1 MVRIDHERCTGCG
14 ACVEVCPTGAI
25 RLVEG
30 DTGIHAE
37 IAGGK
42 CQECE
47 LCVEA
52 CPEEAILSEV
62 APVIEGE
69 IVPVKARPIPV
80 KLQPREVRLL
90 RPAPKTL
97 TWLGAALAFAGREI
111 VPRLA
116 ASLLDAWDRRANRS
130 ALSPSDQVP
139 ERPTLPL
146 ARNLPRASS
155 LPREGGRQRHRQ
167 RKRGQ

>member
-1 MVRIDHERCTGCG
+1 
-14 ACVEVCPTGAI
+14 
-25 RLVEG
+25 VEG

-69 IVPVKARPIPV
+69 IVQVKTKPVPV
-80 KLQPREVRLL
+80 KLQPREVRLV
-90 RPAPKTL
+90 RAAPKTV

-111 VPRLA
+111 VPRVA

-146 ARNLPRASS
+146 VENLPRE
-155 LPREGGRQRHRQ
+155 RGRKRHRQ
-167 RKRGQ
+167 RRR